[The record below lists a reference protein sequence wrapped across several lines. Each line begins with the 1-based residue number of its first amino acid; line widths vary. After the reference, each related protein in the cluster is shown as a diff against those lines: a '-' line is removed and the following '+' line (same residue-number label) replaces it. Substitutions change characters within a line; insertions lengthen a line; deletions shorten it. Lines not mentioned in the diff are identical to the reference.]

1 MLLVV
6 RTDVV
11 GLCLVHSGRS
21 QKASELTEDQC
32 VLNFGDLMKGTN
44 PLVQVSIQVRREV
57 GDR

>member
-6 RTDVV
+6 RTHIV
-11 GLCLVHSGRS
+11 GLCPVHSGRS

-44 PLVQVSIQVRREV
+44 PLVQMSREV